1 MSLTKATYSMI
12 QGAVANVLDFGA
24 VGDWNGTTGTDD
36 TAAINAAIASLGNN
50 GGTVFFPTGRYKTTA
65 KITVSTPVRI
75 VGTGRGSNSNV
86 HKCEI
91 VKTGNYTALEFVPG
105 AAWGGIEDIAIGTSN
120 SAFTGDG
127 LYISSGRID
136 VDRIAITN
144 QGGKGL
150 NIYDANCSNFSNVY
164 IFNCAIGL
172 YVEGVNPAPDVNG
185 ITFLNFD
192 ILSSRQDGIYIV
204 NAIANTH
211 VGMCIQGSVR
221 YGIYITNGAR
231 NIFYGTYSENNGAG
245 NSALVFGG
253 GADFNYVEFTTADT
267 LGTVTNPTGSNGWRV
282 LGGNIVL
289 ANGEGIDFSQG
300 TVNPGMTSTVL
311 DAYEEGTW
319 TPSFTSLTTSGTVN
333 ISATYTL
340 VGRMCHCTVSI
351 VGSGGGTSSAV
362 LGTTRM
368 AGLPFTPAGS
378 DILSVLNANS
388 LAPISQSLVVASSY
402 LPTWTTLGNV
412 LISFTYETT

>member
-50 GGTVFFPTGRYKTTA
+50 GGTVFFPVGRYKTTS
-65 KITVSTPVRI
+65 KITISSPVRI
-75 VGTGRGSNSNV
+75 VGTGRGSKTNV

-91 VKTGNYTALEFVPG
+91 VKTGNYTALEFVQG
-105 AAWGGIEDIAIGTSN
+105 AAWGGIEDIAIGSSN
-120 SAFTGDG
+120 TAFTGDG

-144 QGGKGL
+144 QAGFGI
-150 NIYDANCSNFSNVY
+150 NVYDANCSNFSNVY
-164 IFNCAIGL
+164 IFNCAVGL
-172 YVEGVNPAPDVNG
+172 YVEGATPPDVNG

-211 VGMCIQGSVR
+211 VGMTIQGSVR
-221 YGIYITNGAR
+221 YGIYITNGDR

-267 LGTVTNPTGSNGWRV
+267 LGTVPNPTGSNGWRV
-282 LGGNIVL
+282 LGANIVL

-300 TVNPGMTSTVL
+300 TVSAGMTSTVL

-333 ISATYTL
+333 TTATYTL

-368 AGLPFTPAGS
+368 AGLPFTPLGS
-378 DILSVLNANS
+378 DILSVLNKDS
-388 LAPISQSLVVASSY
+388 FAPVSQSLVVTSSY
-402 LPTWTTLGNV
+402 LPTWTTLANV

>member
-36 TAAINAAIASLGNN
+36 TAAINAAIASLGSA
-50 GGTVFFPTGRYKTTA
+50 GGTVFFPTGRYKTTS

-75 VGTGRGSNSNV
+75 VGTGRGSNGGI
-86 HKCEI
+86 HRCEI
-91 VKTGNYTALEFVPG
+91 VKTGSYTAIEFVPN
-105 AAWGGIEDIAIGTSN
+105 AAWGGIQDIAIGSSN

-136 VDRIAITN
+136 VDRISITN
-144 QGGKGL
+144 QAGFGI
-150 NIYDANCSNFSNVY
+150 NVYDANCSNFSNVY
-164 IFNCAIGL
+164 IFNCVIGL
-172 YVEGVNPAPDVNG
+172 YIDGATPPDTNG
-185 ITFLNFD
+185 ITFVNFD
-192 ILSSRQDGIYIV
+192 ILISRQDGIYI
-204 NAIANTH
+204 NQAIANTY

-221 YGIYITNGAR
+221 YGIFINGDR
-231 NIFYGTYSENNGAG
+231 HQFYGTYSENNGVG
-245 NSALVFGG
+245 NSALVYGSN
-253 GADFNYVEFTTADT
+253 ADFNYVEFTTADT
-267 LGTVTNPTGSNGWRV
+267 LGIVPNPTGSNGYRV

-311 DAYEEGTW
+311 DSYEEGTW
-319 TPSFTSLTTSGTVN
+319 TPSFSSLTTSGTVN
-333 ISATYTL
+333 VSATYTL

-351 VGSGGGTSSAV
+351 VGSGGGTSSSV

-368 AGLPFTPAGS
+368 SGLPFTPAGS
-378 DILSVLNANS
+378 DILSVLDGSS
-388 LAPISQSLVVASSY
+388 LAPISQSLVVPSSY
-402 LPTWTTLGNV
+402 LPSWTTLADV

>member
-36 TAAINAAIASLGNN
+36 TAAINAAIASLGSN

-91 VKTGNYTALEFVPG
+91 VKTGNYTAIEFVPG

-144 QGGKGL
+144 QGGSGI
-150 NIYDANCSNFSNVY
+150 NVYDANASNFSNVY

-172 YVEGVNPAPDVNG
+172 YIDGATPPDTNG
-185 ITFLNFD
+185 ATFVNFD
-192 ILSSRQDGIYIV
+192 ILSSRQDGIYV
-204 NAIANTH
+204 AKSIANTF
-211 VGMCIQGSVR
+211 VGMTIQGSVR
-221 YGIYITNGAR
+221 YGIFINSDR
-231 NIFYGTYSENNGAG
+231 HIFYGTYSENNGSA
-245 NSALVFGG
+245 NDALVFGSN
-253 GADFNYVEFTTADT
+253 ADFNFVEFTTADT
-267 LGTVTNPTGSNGWRV
+267 LGTVTNPNKTNGWRV
-282 LGGNIVL
+282 TGGSTVVGV
-289 ANGEGIDFSQG
+289 GEGIDFSN
-300 TVNPGMTSTVL
+300 TTPAAGMTSQDFTR
-311 DAYEEGTW
+311 YEEGTW
-319 TPSFTSLTTSGTVN
+319 TPSFTSLTTVGTVA
-333 ISATYTL
+333 ITGQYTL
-340 VGRMCHCTVSI
+340 VGKMCFCTIAINGATGSDTSASI
-351 VGSGGGTSSAV
+351 A
-362 LGTTRM
+362 GTTLFT
-368 AGLPFTPAGS
+368 GLPFTAGS
-378 DILSVLNANS
+378 ANS
-388 LAPISQSLVVASSY
+388 TMTATNGAIANLGVGLVTSTNSY
-402 LPTWTTLGNV
+402 PPAWSATQNV
-412 LISFTYETT
+412 WISFCYRIA